1 MEEVSSEMEVEVQN
15 RQLSDSSPAQNV
27 KKFGLKNSIQTNF
40 GSDYVFQIVPKID
53 WTAIAVSLS
62 TNTVKLY
69 SPVTGQYYG
78 ECKGHSDTVN
88 QIAFSS
94 DSAASP
100 HVLHSCSSDG
110 TIRSWDTRSFQ
121 QVSRIDTG
129 NDQEI
134 FSFSYGGAAD
144 NLLAGGCKEQVLLWD
159 WRNSKQVACLE
170 ESHMD
175 DVTQVHFVPN
185 KPNKLLSASVDGLI
199 CLFNT
204 EGDINDDD
212 HLESVINVGTSIGK
226 IGFLG
231 DGYKKLWCLTHIE
244 TLSIWNWED
253 GSCEVNLEKARELAS
268 DSWTQ
273 DNVDYFVDCHC
284 PGGEDLWVIGGTC
297 AGTVGYFPVNYKQPG
312 SIGTAE
318 AILGGGHIDVVRSVL
333 QMPGEYGG
341 AAGLF
346 GWTGGEDGRLC
357 CWKSDEDATEINRS
371 WTSSE
376 LVVKPPRNRKK
387 NRHSPY

>member
-212 HLESVINVGTSIGK
+212 HLESVSFRFKVSA
-226 IGFLG
+226 FL
-231 DGYKKLWCLTHIE
+231 LHQ
-244 TLSIWNWED
+244 
-253 GSCEVNLEKARELAS
+253 
-268 DSWTQ
+268 DS
-273 DNVDYFVDCHC
+273 
-284 PGGEDLWVIGGTC
+284 
-297 AGTVGYFPVNYKQPG
+297 
-312 SIGTAE
+312 
-318 AILGGGHIDVVRSVL
+318 R
-333 QMPGEYGG
+333 
-341 AAGLF
+341 
-346 GWTGGEDGRLC
+346 
-357 CWKSDEDATEINRS
+357 
-371 WTSSE
+371 
-376 LVVKPPRNRKK
+376 
-387 NRHSPY
+387 